1 MAKFKTRGGKTVV
14 IGIEAIGINDPLLG
28 SGMAQGGKRSRKRE
42 RKAERKKKTKQ
53 MERALRNSPGR
64 GGPGARSYF
73 DPSRPLRY
81 QDSRSAFKR
90 KAR

>member
-1 MAKFKTRGGKTVV
+1 MAKFKTKGGKTVI
-14 IGIEAIGINDPLLG
+14 IGVEAIGINDPLLG
-28 SGMAQGGKRSRKRE
+28 AGMAQGGKRLRKSQ
-42 RKAERKKKTKQ
+42 RKSERKKKHKQ
-53 MERALRNSPGR
+53 MERALRNSPG
-64 GGPGARSYF
+64 GAGPGAKSYF